1 MEKNQK
7 EKKVEDLIKLMD
19 DIERAQPKPFFSARL
34 FDRLERMEEN
44 DWVSLANFIT
54 KPITIA
60 LVLVFILLSN
70 TLILISSEK
79 EKISNT
85 MTTGVSEM
93 ENLYEPTGFYNY

>member
-19 DIERAQPKPFFSARL
+19 NIERAQPKPFFSVRL
-34 FDRLERMEEN
+34 LSRLERLEEN
-44 DWVSLANFIT
+44 EWVSLANFIT

-60 LVLVFILLSN
+60 FVLVFILVSN

-79 EKISNT
+79 EKTSNT
-85 MTTGVSEM
+85 ITIGLSEV